1 LLAVTSDGEHGG
13 HATCLVVR
21 RQERIETMDQELP
34 KAWERLQAAMSAQ
47 QGVSAL
53 TMGVYLLLAG
63 AFGLYLRMLFR
74 RGSVSA
80 SDSEAITRVFP
91 LLTLITTGVIAVVKS
106 SLALSL
112 GLVGALSI
120 VRFRSAIKEPEEL
133 VYLFLCVAVGLALGA
148 ELPLLA
154 FLLVAVATIFV
165 LILRVQGRRN
175 AGHSLLLTITGETQD
190 GFSDGECSI
199 FAAVRE
205 LAGPFT
211 LQRLDLENG
220 RGQIR
225 VILRRMEPQH
235 TAQLITELKQRLP
248 DCDFSCV
255 NVNLSL

>member
-1 LLAVTSDGEHGG
+1 MQD
-13 HATCLVVR
+13 
-21 RQERIETMDQELP
+21 ELP
-34 KAWERLQAAMSAQ
+34 RAWERLQTAMSAQ
-47 QGVSAL
+47 QSISAL
-53 TMGVYLLLAG
+53 TMGVYLLMAG
-63 AFGLYLRMLFR
+63 GFGLYLRLLYR

-80 SDSEAITRVFP
+80 SDSESITRVFP
-91 LLTLITTGVIAVVKS
+91 LLTLITAGVIAVVKS

-154 FLLVAVATIFV
+154 LLIV
-165 LILRVQGRRN
+165 LVTTFFAWVIHAQSRRSS
-175 AGHSLLLTITGETQD
+175 GHSLLLTITGETPD
-190 GFSDGECSI
+190 GFGEGEGSV
-199 FAAVRE
+199 FSAVRE

-211 LQRLDLENG
+211 LQRLDLEQG

-235 TAQLITELKQRLP
+235 TAQVIGELKQRLP
-248 DCDFSCV
+248 DCNFSCV
-255 NVNLSL
+255 NVNSTL

>member
-1 LLAVTSDGEHGG
+1 
-13 HATCLVVR
+13 
-21 RQERIETMDQELP
+21 MDQELP
-34 KAWERLQAAMSAQ
+34 KAWERLQATMSAQ
-47 QGVSAL
+47 QGLSAL
-53 TMGVYLLLAG
+53 TMGVYLLAAG
-63 AFGLYLRMLFR
+63 VLGLYLRLLYR

-80 SDSEAITRVFP
+80 SDSDAITRVFP
-91 LLTLITTGVIAVVKS
+91 LLTLITAGVIAVVKS

-154 FLLVAVATIFV
+154 LLLVAVATIFALV
-165 LILRVQGRRN
+165 LHVQGWRSS
-175 AGHSLLLTITGETQD
+175 GHSLLLTISGEVQGD
-190 GFSDGECSI
+190 FGDGEFGVFS
-199 FAAVRE
+199 AVRE
-205 LAGPFT
+205 LAGPCT

-225 VILRRMEPQH
+225 LILRRMEPQH
-235 TAQLITELKQRLP
+235 TAQLLSELKQRMP

-255 NVNLSL
+255 NVNSSL